1 MAIVNKKTTRRQAF
15 IYRYRYSMYLVKKH
29 KEYYIALILGVIIGY
44 IIFLHMLFW
53 NERLM
58 KYGS

>member
-1 MAIVNKKTTRRQAF
+1 MAIVNKNTTRIQAF
-15 IYRYRYSMYLVKKH
+15 IYRYRYSMYLVKQY
-29 KEYYIALILGVIIGY
+29 KEYYIALILGVIIGCM
-44 IIFLHMLFW
+44 ISLHMLFW

>member
-1 MAIVNKKTTRRQAF
+1 MAIVNKKTTKIQAF
-15 IYRYRYSMYLVKKH
+15 IYRYRYSMYLVKQY
-29 KEYYIALILGVIIGY
+29 KEYYIALILGVIIGCMISLH
-44 IIFLHMLFW
+44 IIFW

>member
-1 MAIVNKKTTRRQAF
+1 MAIPTNKTTIMQAF
-15 IYRYRYSMYLVKKH
+15 IYRYRYSMYLVKQH
-29 KEYYIALILGVIIGY
+29 KEYYIALILGVIIGCMLSLH
-44 IIFLHMLFW
+44 IIFW